1 MGGYP
6 AGMLRA
12 RNSRLAVAAAT
23 AILCFVVGMLVGVD
37 AAGGTI
43 SDILLMRT
51 QTVRPPAQTIVRT
64 DPPVTQTVTTTV
76 TRAVHRRGHR
86 SHHQG

>member
-1 MGGYP
+1 MIIAGYP

-12 RNSRLAVAAAT
+12 RNARLAVAAA
-23 AILCFVVGMLVGVD
+23 AALLCFVVGMLVGVD

-51 QTVRPPAQTIVRT
+51 QTVQPPAHTVVRT
-64 DPPVTQTVTTTV
+64 DPPVTVTTTV
-76 TRAVHRRGHR
+76 TDVVHRHGHKP
-86 SHHQG
+86 HHQG